1 MVIRELLNN
10 CDIYEYNGKVVKFN
24 EKQLSG
30 VNHLDV
36 LAAMNGKNIIVNHEV
51 LKNHK
56 EVIKVYTPRNE
67 IRRVYNVVNNLY
79 KGIRGCVQVKELS

>member
-24 EKQLSG
+24 EKQLNG
-30 VNHLDV
+30 INHLDV
-36 LAAMNGKNIIVNHEV
+36 LAAMNGQKIIVNHEV

-56 EVIKVYTPRNE
+56 EVIKVYTPKKE
-67 IRRVYNVVNNLY
+67 AKRVSDIVSHLY
-79 KGIRGCVQVKELS
+79 KGIRGCVQVKELC